1 MSSGI
6 SPGRWADRAV
16 TRPRVAILAQDL
28 VWADRLARSTEAAG
42 GEPARAKTAPELD
55 RALVCADHAI
65 VDLTA
70 RAYDP
75 IAAIER
81 ARASGARVL
90 AVGPHDDV
98 ALRKRAFAAGAD
110 KVLAYRKLFED
121 GPATIARWLAGTGT
135 GTGSDGGAGVGADG
149 ADGATDAPAL
159 PATAR

>member
-1 MSSGI
+1 M
-6 SPGRWADRAV
+6 
-16 TRPRVAILAQDL
+16 TKPRVAILAQDL

-121 GPATIARWLAGTGT
+121 GPATIARWLAGIEA
-135 GTGSDGGAGVGADG
+135 GTGSDGGTGMADEATAG
-149 ADGATDAPAL
+149 PAL